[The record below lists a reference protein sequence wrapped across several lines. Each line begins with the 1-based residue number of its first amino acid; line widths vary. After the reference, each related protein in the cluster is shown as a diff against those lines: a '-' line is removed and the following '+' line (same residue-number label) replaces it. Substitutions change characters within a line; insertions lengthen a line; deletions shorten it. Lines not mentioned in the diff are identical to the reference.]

1 MCALTLI
8 IIAAGIYFVP
18 QTVAYWKIR
27 PVLLRPPDTPP
38 RGWSSTPKPLTD
50 TAASPDKGTV
60 VSYYGY
66 RFEVPWTDREKDRD
80 RGKWVEISF
89 KNGQTVTFV
98 NPAFFQYNPISDTPA
113 LTDHRY
119 FTEDSGGHMPRSR
132 CEALGE
138 VLAAT
143 PSQLSPFLSHREF
156 TRIRTMLEI
165 KGLMFEHNPAVLDI
179 FSFQTKNYCGFEY
192 SSLSRGGQEID
203 LNMFDQAG
211 RWFRIGIHGS
221 TRPEAKLTQ
230 AEANRAIYSLGPEPI
245 ER

>member
-1 MCALTLI
+1 M
-8 IIAAGIYFVP
+8 P
-18 QTVAYWKIR
+18 Q
-27 PVLLRPPDTPP
+27 
-38 RGWSSTPKPLTD
+38 
-50 TAASPDKGTV
+50 
-60 VSYYGY
+60 
-66 RFEVPWTDREKDRD
+66 
-80 RGKWVEISF
+80 
-89 KNGQTVTFV
+89 
-98 NPAFFQYNPISDTPA
+98 
-113 LTDHRY
+113 
-119 FTEDSGGHMPRSR
+119 SR
-132 CEALGE
+132 CGALGE

-179 FSFQTKNYCGFEY
+179 FSFQTKNYCAFEY

-230 AEANRAIYSLGPEPI
+230 AEANRVIYSFGPEPI